1 MSESRITVLCV
12 GPADGRSEVV
22 DAIAAADGMVAIEA
36 ADIDEARTVAGEH
49 PVDCV
54 VSPYDLGEATG
65 MDLFEALRDDHP
77 GIACI
82 LYTDTAVS
90 DMGSDTF
97 DEIVE
102 YLPRDVA
109 DASDRLVDLVRSV
122 VTERLQV
129 GFPIP
134 EHEDERLAAVEDYDV
149 PGLGTSATFDRLTR
163 LIRNHFDVDVVFVGL
178 IDADEE
184 QFLSCA
190 GADWTSVP
198 REDSVCTYAML
209 DDGVTV
215 IEDVQADPRFEHN
228 DRLREKGVS
237 AYAGANLTTPEGHVL
252 GELCLIDDE
261 PRSFT
266 DAELA
271 DLQLFADE
279 IMEQLELRRRLPAS
293 DAALSG
299 GE

>member
-1 MSESRITVLCV
+1 MTESRITVLCV
-12 GPADGRSEVV
+12 GPPDVRSDIV
-22 DAIAAADGMVAIEA
+22 DAIVAADGMDAVDAT
-36 ADIDEARTVAGEH
+36 DIDEARSVSGDR

-54 VSPYDLGEATG
+54 VSPYNLGESTG

-82 LYTDTAVS
+82 LYTDMAVS
-90 DMGSDTF
+90 DLGSDAF

-102 YLPRDVA
+102 YLPRDVEN
-109 DASDRLVDLVRSV
+109 ASERLVDLVRSV
-122 VTERLQV
+122 VTEHMQV

-134 EHEDERLAAVEDYDV
+134 EDEDDRLAAVDDYDV
-149 PGLGTSATFDRLTR
+149 AGMGTAETFDRLTT
-163 LIRNHFDVDVVFVGL
+163 LIRNHFDVDVAFVGL
-178 IDADEE
+178 VNANEE
-184 QFLSCA
+184 KFLSCT
-190 GADWTSVP
+190 GADWATLS

-209 DDGVTV
+209 EDAVTV

-228 DRLREKGVS
+228 DRLRELGVS
-237 AYAGANLTTPEGHVL
+237 AYAGANLSTPDGHVL